1 MAETRAVPLY
11 PAPKRGADDPAPG
24 YWALR
29 SKKTCA
35 WPRGHRLRRT
45 SGTLLNELMKLR
57 LVREPGIRIL
67 KGCSG
72 DDFNYTVASR
82 IANITALLAQS
93 VGVVVEPCESCK
105 QNRGMFTSCIIV
117 PALRHLMP
125 CCANCYFNGLGD
137 RCSFHQH
144 GFPET
149 AQTENK
155 NIQAED
161 SQAENLPVK
170 PTQEQI
176 EERREML
183 LQLNEELELAVEA
196 RDKSE
201 IAVKD
206 AEVELLSA
214 RVALQ
219 EGNAQIDKILISK
232 EAILAEWEEEMG

>member
-1 MAETRAVPLY
+1 MAETRTVPLY

-45 SGTLLNELMKLR
+45 DGTLLNELMKLP
-57 LVREPGIRIL
+57 LAREPGIRIL
-67 KGCSG
+67 KECSG

-93 VGVVVEPCESCK
+93 VGVVAEPCQSCK
-105 QNRGMFTSCIIV
+105 QNKGMFTSCIIV

-149 AQTENK
+149 AQTENQ
-155 NIQAED
+155 NIQAEA
-161 SQAENLPVK
+161 SQTEILPVK
-170 PTQEQI
+170 PTKEQI

-196 RDKSE
+196 RDRSE

-232 EAILAEWEEEMG
+232 EAILAEWEEEMA